1 MDPFVYSHV
10 NTTLLGYC
18 SFEVSFEIRY
28 CESSISFNKKN
39 LSFFNIVLAR
49 LGLLH
54 IHQISRSV
62 MSDSLRPHES

>member
-1 MDPFVYSHV
+1 MDPFVYSYV

-28 CESSISFNKKN
+28 CESSISFNKRN
-39 LSFFNIVLAR
+39 LFFFKEVLAM

-54 IHQISRSV
+54 IHINFRITFFLYV
-62 MSDSLRPHES
+62 